1 MTHRTGT
8 LRRVPAAG
16 VGGGASVTVSEV
28 AEGDVGFIRAADEV
42 TPEWLTAVLR
52 RSGAL
57 DFAASVT
64 AVSVEQFAQG
74 SGLLSELFR
83 LTPTYDTDAGEAARS
98 LVLKLPTHDPAMRGV
113 ADALGFYQRELR
125 FYRELAASAPFGTPR
140 CHVARLADD
149 GTTDFVLVLED
160 LSHLQPLDQV
170 AGCTWDQAVG
180 VVDQLAALHATWW
193 GHERLPDLATTF
205 LPVRNDMY
213 LAVLPQLYEPGWAVV
228 KEVAPDLLTPELTAF
243 GDRWSELCGK
253 MLAAVDAPIT
263 LIHGDWRS
271 DNLFVDGE
279 GNLTVIDFQ
288 IVGTGS
294 GLSDL
299 GYFVS
304 QSMEPDVRHGRDR
317 EIVDAYL
324 ERLADRGIEMD
335 RDEAWRQYRL
345 ALCFCLTY
353 PVTVFQSWAELPDR
367 GHDLVRSMLRRSIA
381 AILDTGALEV
391 LPG

>member
-1 MTHRTGT
+1 MG
-8 LRRVPAAG
+8 
-16 VGGGASVTVSEV
+16 VTVPG
-28 AEGDVGFIRAADEV
+28 ATEGKLDFLRSSGEV
-42 TPEWLTAVLR
+42 TPAWLTSVLR
-52 RSGAL
+52 SSGAL
-57 DFAASVT
+57 GADAAV
-64 AVSVEQFAQG
+64 ADVAVEQFAQG

-83 LTPTYDTDAGEAARS
+83 LRPTYDGAHAGAPES
-98 LVLKLPTHDPAMRGV
+98 LVLKLPTPDPAMRGV

-125 FYRELAASAPFGTPR
+125 FYREVAPEVPFGTAR
-140 CHVARLADD
+140 CHAAIVADD
-149 GTTDFVLVLED
+149 GSSDFVLVLED
-160 LSHLQPLDQV
+160 LAHLRPLDQV
-170 AGCTWDQAVG
+170 AGCSWEQALG
-180 VVDQLAALHATWW
+180 VLDRLAAMHARWW
-193 GHERLPDLATTF
+193 GPEKLPELATTF

-213 LAVLPQLYEPGWAVV
+213 IAVLPQLYEPGWAVV

-243 GDRWSELCGK
+243 GDRWSELCGP
-253 MLAAVDAPIT
+253 MLSAVNVPIT

-271 DNLFVDGE
+271 DNLFLDAD

-304 QSMEPDVRHGRDR
+304 QSLEPEVRRGRDR
-317 EIVDAYL
+317 EIVTAYL
-324 ERLADRGIEMD
+324 ERLAGHGIDFDAE
-335 RDEAWRQYRL
+335 EAWRQYRL

-353 PVTVFQSWAELPDR
+353 PVTVFQSWNELPER

-381 AILDTGALEV
+381 AIIDTDALEA